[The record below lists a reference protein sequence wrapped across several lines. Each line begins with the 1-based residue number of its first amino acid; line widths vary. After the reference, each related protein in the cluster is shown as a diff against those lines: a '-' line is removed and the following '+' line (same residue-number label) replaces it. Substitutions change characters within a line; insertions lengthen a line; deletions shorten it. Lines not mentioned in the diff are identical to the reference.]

1 MPKIKSRSI
10 LKLNAEEARQYFLE
24 EKNYCASLSIPKY
37 ISFQKILEETDKFL
51 TDSTSNF
58 KSHIDKPDKLEF
70 ESINHVVYHSKDGK
84 YSWRPLTLIHPVFYV
99 YLVHLITQEEN
110 WKLIQKRLNS
120 FSKNKKIGCMS
131 IPVKSQT
138 KKSHTAEQISKWWGE
153 IEQKSLTIAYEYDYL
168 FHVDIEDCYGSIYT
182 HSISW
187 ALHGKQH
194 AKKNRKDD
202 DLLGNKIDRG
212 ISDLSYGQTNGIPQG
227 SALWDFIAEIV
238 LGYAD
243 SLLSEKIKDKNIENY
258 QILRYRDDY
267 RIFVNSKEEG
277 KQILKLLTEVLLD
290 LGLKLNASKTR
301 DFEDLI
307 GGSIKPDK
315 LYWILNTHNNKKK
328 NPMDPQKDLLRIHH
342 FALKFPNSGTL
353 KKNLN
358 NYRQSI
364 RKKKLQKKHV
374 NPLISIVL
382 DILFRNPKV
391 YNVGFSILSILIQPL
406 TPKETQELFKKIKSK
421 FEKIPNTGHYEIW
434 LQRLEIKL
442 DNENNPSF
450 NEKLC
455 KIVQHEKENHYSF
468 QESGKKRKK
477 KVLNSELWNCDWIK
491 TKDLKAIIEK
501 IELLNIEE
509 LNKLDPIIEED
520 EVNLF
525 AYE

>member
-227 SALWDFIAEIV
+227 YALWDFIAEIV

-307 GGSIKPDK
+307 GGSIKPEK
-315 LYWILNTHNNKKK
+315 LYWILKTHNNKKK
-328 NPMDPQKDLLRIHH
+328 NSVDPQKDLLRIHQ
-342 FALKFPNSGTL
+342 FSLKFPNSGNL

-358 NYRQSI
+358 
-364 RKKKLQKKHV
+364 K
-374 NPLISIVL
+374 
-382 DILFRNPKV
+382 
-391 YNVGFSILSILIQPL
+391 
-406 TPKETQELFKKIKSK
+406 
-421 FEKIPNTGHYEIW
+421 
-434 LQRLEIKL
+434 
-442 DNENNPSF
+442 
-450 NEKLC
+450 
-455 KIVQHEKENHYSF
+455 
-468 QESGKKRKK
+468 
-477 KVLNSELWNCDWIK
+477 
-491 TKDLKAIIEK
+491 
-501 IELLNIEE
+501 
-509 LNKLDPIIEED
+509 
-520 EVNLF
+520 
-525 AYE
+525 